1 MTNSEVHGHI
11 KLDKLWIPKKLIS
24 EKVKDSKDL
33 TTLAMF
39 VKLHFSSK
47 SGVIKF
53 NSVKEACDW
62 FGISNSTYY
71 KIRHTG
77 FFKELFKVEKGYFKA
92 LSLKKGRNFKGLSI
106 VLNGRLKTTEDY
118 RLGVDITEES
128 LSSIHGVK
136 EILREAL
143 LVLQISTFEAKCE
156 EGDKEGNQIS
166 VCRNAEAQF
175 GREVSFAK
183 IDDNVKPVAYFK
195 KILGC
200 SKTKAREI
208 LHRLR
213 DKGYIGIQPTRK
225 VTQEWEIEPIM
236 EEMEAGRYDVLD
248 ATNRWNYKNTFG
260 KTFMT
265 FSGIYITQIPNRYW
279 ISQRQEVVMP
289 DGSKRLRKKHT
300 KTIHVPD
307 YHWFQEYGEKKS
319 EDEKEEE
326 RKIKRKIKRDYK
338 KIEKTISRLRE
349 RATKDE
355 DGLIHVGDTILT
367 EKQFEASIKK
377 FRKTNRE
384 TVRENAKNTFKS
396 GIVYKTKKPKLK
408 EEIETMA
415 NINYPE
421 LKACWMPV
429 PLDKHGRPDYSTV
442 SKDVE
447 RYDRYIKLPIEERN
461 HLDNHPE
468 IDLATE
474 KGRSK
479 LRNDFEAQKQEMVHT
494 RLQRLYESTKWILED
509 PIWQDDQ
516 SSERAIRKFIEAYN
530 YFKDSGRGIARRIT
544 LAEKLIAVM
553 HKADVENKREQ
564 LHNDYCKKADEFEK
578 MGYKSTA
585 DTMRKRAEE
594 VLKEWVQVEK
604 KTINECLADDEERD
618 LIDEEVIKAFRLNEL
633 IMAYHTKTS
642 WEGTPAGKMLLEF
655 QDGVRR
661 ERDAKKM
668 ERQKRREE
676 RERIKREKAL
686 ARKMRKEGILE
697 GIS

>member
-1 MTNSEVHGHI
+1 
-11 KLDKLWIPKKLIS
+11 
-24 EKVKDSKDL
+24 
-33 TTLAMF
+33 MF
-39 VKLHFSSK
+39 VMLHFLSK

-71 KIRHTG
+71 KIRNTG
-77 FFKELFKVEKGYFKA
+77 FFKELFKVERGYFKVK
-92 LSLKKGRNFKGLSI
+92 SLKKGRNFKGLSI

-118 RLGVDITEES
+118 RLGVDVTEES

-143 LVLQISTFEAKCE
+143 LVLHISTFDAKCE
-156 EGDKEGNQIS
+156 EGDKEGNQNS
-166 VCRNAEAQF
+166 VCRNVETQF

-183 IDDNVKPVAYFK
+183 IDGNVKPVAYFK

-200 SKTKAREI
+200 SKTKTREI

-213 DKGYIGIQPTRK
+213 DKGYIGIQSTRK
-225 VTQEWEIEPIM
+225 VTQEWEIEPMM
-236 EEMEAGRYDVLD
+236 EGMEAGSYDVLD
-248 ATNRWNYKNTFG
+248 ATNRWNYENTFG
-260 KTFMT
+260 KTFIP
-265 FSGIYITQIPNRYW
+265 FKGIYLTQIPNRYW
-279 ISQRQEVVMP
+279 ITQRQEVVMS
-289 DGSKRLRKKHT
+289 DGSTRLRKKHT

-307 YHWFQEYGEKKS
+307 YHWNPEHGEKKS

-326 RKIKRKIKRDYK
+326 RKIKRKIRRDYK
-338 KIEKTISRLRE
+338 KIEKAISRLRE

-367 EKQFEASIKK
+367 EKEFESSIKK

-396 GIVYKTKKPKLK
+396 GVVYKIKKPKLK
-408 EEIETMA
+408 DEIET
-415 NINYPE
+415 IEYIDYPE
-421 LKACWMPV
+421 LRTYWMPV
-429 PLDKHGRPDYSTV
+429 PLDEHGHPDYSTV

-468 IDLATE
+468 IDIATE

-479 LRNDFEAQKQEMVHT
+479 LKKDFKAQKQEMVHA
-494 RLQRLYESTKWILED
+494 RLQRLYESNKWILKD
-509 PIWQDDQ
+509 PIWQDDRL
-516 SSERAIRKFIEAYN
+516 SERAIIKFIEAYN
-530 YFKDSGRGIARRIT
+530 YFKDSGRGIARRIV
-544 LAEKLIAVM
+544 LAEKMIADL
-553 HKADVENKREQ
+553 HKVDIQNKREQ
-564 LHNDYCKKADEFEK
+564 LHEDYCKKADEFER
-578 MGYKSTA
+578 MGCTRLA
-585 DTMRKRAEE
+585 ETMKRRSEE
-594 VLKEWVQVEK
+594 VLEEWIQVDK
-604 KTINECLADDEERD
+604 RTITECLADDEERD

-642 WEGTPAGKMLLEF
+642 WEGSPAGKMLLEF
-655 QDGVRR
+655 QDRVRR

-676 RERIKREKAL
+676 RERIKQKKAL
-686 ARKMRKEGILE
+686 ARKSRKEGILE
-697 GIS
+697 EIS